1 MRTIVFKINRLESA
15 LAMSKIPFLR
25 KFEKLYT
32 CKKNIFWL
40 NKKIRVYLLLIK
52 NRKKII
58 SFKSATSTVNL
69 WYVSSVHTSLTWGLI
84 FNTLVIQGFSGI
96 FF

>member
-15 LAMSKIPFLR
+15 LAMSKISFLR
-25 KFEKLYT
+25 KYEKSYT
-32 CKKNIFWL
+32 LKKKLFWP

-52 NRKKII
+52 NRTKII

-69 WYVSSVHTSLTWGLI
+69 IWNDPYI
-84 FNTLVIQGFSGI
+84 FR
-96 FF
+96 